1 MCRDLDCSGR
11 DVTVRLIPTVVQTL
25 APGGLSFA
33 GSQHDTLTLS
43 FMCSKVKLVVILFD
57 RWLSLTAFKLSHIG
71 QKQESL

>member
-1 MCRDLDCSGR
+1 MQGSRLQWKGR
-11 DVTVRLIPTVVQTL
+11 DCEADTNCGADLGT
-25 APGGLSFA
+25 GGLSFA